1 MRKITSDNLEYLGEG
16 GEGIIYR
23 LNSKQILKVYK
34 RASLEAVQGCRK
46 ITTD

>member
-23 LNSKQILKVYK
+23 CPKQRTYV
-34 RASLEAVQGCRK
+34 RRFR
-46 ITTD
+46 